1 MQHLHDTSGMR
12 HLRNFALC
20 RFALGI
26 AALFVCVGP
35 LAGQTTGE
43 LKLAV
48 TGDVATPLTLSA
60 SDLAAM
66 PREHVDVNDPRGGK
80 ASYDGVA
87 LQTILAKAGVAFG
100 HMRGK
105 LLTGYVLAEAK
116 DGYEIL
122 FSLGELDPDFG
133 NTRAIVADEQD
144 GKPLGPN
151 KGPVRLVVP
160 ADKEGARSVRMLE
173 KLEVIQLDK

>member
-1 MQHLHDTSGMR
+1 MQYLHDTSGMR
-12 HLRNFALC
+12 HLRNFALGL
-20 RFALGI
+20 FPLGV
-26 AALFVCVGP
+26 AVLLVCVGP
-35 LAGQTTGE
+35 PAAQTTGD

-66 PREHVDVNDPRGGK
+66 PREHVDVNDPHGGK

-87 LQTILAKAGVAFG
+87 LQTILVKAGVPFG

-105 LLTGYVLAEAK
+105 SLTGYVLAEAK

-133 NTRAIVADEQD
+133 NTRVIVADVQD

-173 KLEVIQLDK
+173 KLEVVQLHK